1 MLFSILILCRDTP
14 NIKYAYSFEAD
25 DKLHIIVIN
34 FIVLGLK
41 ISLFIFLKADLHFLF
56 LR

>member
-1 MLFSILILCRDTP
+1 MLFSILVLCRDTP
-14 NIKYAYSFEAD
+14 NIIKFAYSFKAD

-41 ISLFIFLKADLHFLF
+41 IKV
-56 LR
+56 